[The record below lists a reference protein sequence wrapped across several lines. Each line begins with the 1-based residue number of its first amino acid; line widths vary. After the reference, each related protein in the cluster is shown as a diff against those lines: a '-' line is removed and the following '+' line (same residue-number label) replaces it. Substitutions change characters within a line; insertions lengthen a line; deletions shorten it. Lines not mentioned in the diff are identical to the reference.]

1 MPRPRFDFFARLRM
15 IGLAGLL
22 LALSACSQIK
32 GVAAPDPT
40 LMQALARGVNL
51 SHWFTHRTAFA
62 APSDQAIIGAAD
74 LTLIRQL
81 GLDHVRI
88 GVDPVW
94 FSTSAGAADELM
106 RGLEAVR
113 DAGLAVVLAV
123 QPEADYKR
131 ALIAD
136 PAARE
141 DLLRTWAQLATP
153 LAQWPPSKLAFEALN
168 EPEHNDPV
176 AVHQLMTDIVATLR
190 DVAPRHTVIVSPGGY
205 ADVDDLVAFT
215 PLEAD
220 NLIYTFHFYEPK
232 NFTHQGAYWGWPM
245 WISFSGFP
253 YPSSPAAVAPR
264 LAQVADD
271 VKPHLT
277 HYGEARWN
285 RARLAT
291 QLDRAAQWATRHKV
305 TVWCGEFGA
314 YRPNAEAAHRHAWL
328 NDVTELMHARS
339 IGWSLWDYAGPFG
352 LTEGSPRARR
362 VDHDMA
368 KAMGLMADA
377 D

>member
-94 FSTSAGAADELM
+94 FNASAGAADELM

-141 DLLRTWAQLATP
+141 DLLRIWAQLATP

-190 DVAPRHTVIVSPGGY
+190 DAAPRHTVIVSPG
-205 ADVDDLVAFT
+205 AMPTSMTWWPSHRWRRTTSSIPFT
-215 PLEAD
+215 
-220 NLIYTFHFYEPK
+220 
-232 NFTHQGAYWGWPM
+232 FT
-245 WISFSGFP
+245 SRKT
-253 YPSSPAAVAPR
+253 SP
-264 LAQVADD
+264 
-271 VKPHLT
+271 
-277 HYGEARWN
+277 
-285 RARLAT
+285 
-291 QLDRAAQWATRHKV
+291 TRV
-305 TVWCGEFGA
+305 RTG
-314 YRPNAEAAHRHAWL
+314 
-328 NDVTELMHARS
+328 
-339 IGWSLWDYAGPFG
+339 AGPC
-352 LTEGSPRARR
+352 GSAFQAFLIRHHRPSWRR
-362 VDHDMA
+362 DWRRLPT
-368 KAMGLMADA
+368 K
-377 D
+377 